1 MLVIL
6 TSRGSGAPGRRSQQL
21 DRADAAG
28 DNVVAALFAGSDR
41 ESGAAGSPGE
51 ADPVAGAATVAAA
64 PGADAPGAADV
75 AASEGGESDGVVAVP
90 PPYIQVPVDC
100 TVPGLSV
107 IPETVTWCP
116 SMSVSRTVNGPAPAP
131 EDAIQ

>member
-1 MLVIL
+1 M
-6 TSRGSGAPGRRSQQL
+6 
-21 DRADAAG
+21 
-28 DNVVAALFAGSDR
+28 AALFAGSDR
-41 ESGAAGSPGE
+41 ESGTAGSPGE

-64 PGADAPGAADV
+64 SGADAAGADPPGAADV

-131 EDAIQ
+131 EEAIQ